1 FWRWVACNG
10 YDGKPPLMFPLF
22 QEHFMV
28 STFYRTGWKMAEFR
42 DGAILELG
50 SGPLGMIE
58 YLPAACRV
66 AFDPLNDRYSRL
78 FANFRNRGVEYVSDR
93 RLLLQDPRRFD
104 LAICHNAL
112 DHTDDPAGWFNDLFG
127 KLKTGGRFILQ
138 VNLSRPEL
146 PQSVEHRRM
155 HPSPLTLE
163 QVMAWLGAK
172 SEQFQHFVE
181 SAPNRDNEVYFL
193 SWGYKMRDEPVAYR
207 RPSIAQ
213 I

>member
-1 FWRWVACNG
+1 
-10 YDGKPPLMFPLF
+10 
-22 QEHFMV
+22 
-28 STFYRTGWKMAEFR
+28 
-42 DGAILELG
+42 
-50 SGPLGMIE
+50 
-58 YLPAACRV
+58 
-66 AFDPLNDRYSRL
+66 
-78 FANFRNRGVEYVSDR
+78 
-93 RLLLQDPRRFD
+93 
-104 LAICHNAL
+104 
-112 DHTDDPAGWFNDLFG
+112 
-127 KLKTGGRFILQ
+127 KTGGRFILQ

-213 I
+213 IDPSAAAPDAASPPDAPEATAPRPLTSTFASAWRTATTIKGGIEPAASLHPIAAIVAHGEV